1 MGVINAL
8 VSTFAFTLILWNLSG
23 PLSLFG
29 LEVPRG
35 MVFLVFAYVI
45 VATVFAIKIGRPLI
59 LLHFLHE
66 RFIADY
72 RYALVRLHKYA
83 ERIDLYDGDK
93 VEGAMMR
100 GRFAN
105 VIINAWEHV
114 YRSLKFLGFNFTVRQ
129 V

>member
-59 LLHFLHE
+59 LLNFLNE
-66 RFIADY
+66 RFNADY
-72 RYALVRLHKYA
+72 RYALVRLREYA
-83 ERIDLYDGDK
+83 ESIAFRSEEHTSELQSLMRISYA
-93 VEGAMMR
+93 V
-100 GRFAN
+100 FC
-105 VIINAWEHV
+105 
-114 YRSLKFLGFNFTVRQ
+114 LKKKRHQ
-129 V
+129 